1 MSLLCFVSLNW
12 VPSLCLTRFLWPED
26 YLFSLVYSWICEPG
40 RDMEEGI
47 ILRQKNIVRSMSLK
61 HDLLWKMGGK
71 LNKIWRTVGKWGI
84 DLGFITLSSTK
95 LPH

>member
-1 MSLLCFVSLNW
+1 
-12 VPSLCLTRFLWPED
+12 
-26 YLFSLVYSWICEPG
+26 
-40 RDMEEGI
+40 MEEGI

-61 HDLLWKMGGK
+61 HDLLWRMGGK
-71 LNKIWRTVGKWGI
+71 LNKIWRTVGKRGM